1 MHSKTITQRADMSG
15 QEVLSLY
22 AQGYQVLCRYCKVPF
37 ITQPEF
43 IPIGE
48 APQFVA
54 CPENP
59 NHFTLLTE
67 PADRMQEMRKRMNA
81 RRNEP

>member
-1 MHSKTITQRADMSG
+1 MQSKTIIHRTDMSG

-22 AQGYQVLCRYCKVPF
+22 AQGYQVLCRYCKALF
-37 ITQPEF
+37 ITQPEV
-43 IPIGE
+43 IPVGE

-54 CPENP
+54 CSKNP

-67 PADRMQEMRKRMNA
+67 PADRMQEMRQRMNA
-81 RRNEP
+81 RRSEP